1 MPTVKVRTDQV
12 EKNHHLPGFDDPAAC
27 IPVSSQ
33 SGEDGLFGY
42 LAFSFIAGYN
52 VDRFLKKMEDVAQ
65 SKFGVRPSRTS
76 ENSAEGD

>member
-1 MPTVKVRTDQV
+1 MILLLALL
-12 EKNHHLPGFDDPAAC
+12 EG
-27 IPVSSQ
+27 SQ

-76 ENSAEGD
+76 ENNAEGD